1 MCGALPVTPPSRLT
15 LMERLLAW
23 IRDNPQLAAVGF
35 VLVVLAGVLGVLAI
49 LMQRSGLSLR
59 PIVWFAGFF
68 AIVAGP
74 QAVVHLLDGYVQRSA
89 RSDAGRVGAPAAPAE
104 PAPADLAPVSWA
116 TVFGPDADPALTV
129 DAKIGLAQVV
139 GDADEAKIAFNARGE
154 SALAARFASPAAARR
169 ALDRYGTFFA
179 FAQAAGSDAAGWTA
193 RRHQGQGE
201 WVHVVTAGAEL
212 YAWTAADRETVR
224 ANRVRALGP
233 IPSGAEAAVADKGR
247 QPGPEL
253 VSQRL
258 TRQTGLMLTIVALN
272 LVAAGLWFFKGSAWA
287 ARIDAPAVALPAD
300 VTTLRQALL
309 AVNQMPGPVEVA
321 ARPDGA
327 LEVNWRYADARWFDL
342 MRVHRLK
349 RTHRL
354 VLFLDTAA
362 RTVRVREYWS
372 AFDASAGP
380 DGLRLGWKAAT
391 GIQFFAVEHQRVF
404 GAQLGPDGRPTGE
417 MTKAY
422 TFNLQE
428 LKAPLLAAVTGA
440 GWRWQP
446 LTWNTP
452 ESLRWLTE

>member
-1 MCGALPVTPPSRLT
+1 
-15 LMERLLAW
+15 MERLLTW

-35 VLVVLAGVLGVLAI
+35 VLVVLAGLLGVFAI

-59 PIVWFAGFF
+59 PILWFAGFF

-74 QAVVHLLDGYVQRSA
+74 QAVVHLLDAYVQRSGKLET
-89 RSDAGRVGAPAAPAE
+89 GRVVAPPAAAAPA
-104 PAPADLAPVSWA
+104 PAGPAQATLAPVPWA
-116 TVFGPDADPALTV
+116 TVFGPDADPTLTV
-129 DAKIGLAQVV
+129 DAKIGLAQIV
-139 GDADEAKIAFNARGE
+139 GEADEAKIAFNARGE

-169 ALDRYGTFFA
+169 ALERYGTFFA
-179 FAQAAGSDAAGWTA
+179 FAQASGSDAAGWTA

-201 WVHVVTAGAEL
+201 WVHVVTAGSEL
-212 YAWTAADRETVR
+212 YAWTAADRATVR
-224 ANRVRALGP
+224 ANRERALGP
-233 IPSGAEAAVADKGR
+233 IPAAAESAVAEQGR
-247 QPGPEL
+247 PPGPEL
-253 VSQRL
+253 VSRRL
-258 TRQTGLMLTIVALN
+258 TRQTGLMFTIVALN

-287 ARIDAPAVALPAD
+287 ARIDALAVALPAD
-300 VTTLRQALL
+300 AATLRGALL
-309 AVNQMPGPVEVA
+309 AVNQTPAPAEVT

-349 RTHRL
+349 RAHRL
-354 VLFLDTAA
+354 VLILDDAS

-372 AFDASAGP
+372 AFDASARS
-380 DGLRLGWKAAT
+380 DGLRFDWKAAT
-391 GIQFFAVEHQRVF
+391 GIQFFAVEHQRVL

-417 MTKAY
+417 TSRAY

-428 LKAPLLAAVTGA
+428 LKAPLIAAVTGA

-446 LTWNTP
+446 VTWNTP